1 MEIVAKE
8 LRLEAWLPDPISIWI
23 RDLGEDDN
31 RYRPHCYLQPLC
43 QSPKISF
50 PSLDGRSSFV
60 LFVQSERSEAAVRGQ
75 RLERVLIPRLE
86 CLVFLRLEDGRV
98 GELFRQARV
107 SVSMQ

>member
-1 MEIVAKE
+1 MGLATQE
-8 LRLEAWLPDPISIWI
+8 LRLGAWLPDPFSIWTS
-23 RDLGEDDN
+23 DLGEDDI
-31 RYRPHCYLQPLC
+31 RYRLHCYLQPLY
-43 QSPKISF
+43 QTSTISLS
-50 PSLDGRSSFV
+50 SLDGRSSFV

-98 GELFRQARV
+98 GELCRQARV